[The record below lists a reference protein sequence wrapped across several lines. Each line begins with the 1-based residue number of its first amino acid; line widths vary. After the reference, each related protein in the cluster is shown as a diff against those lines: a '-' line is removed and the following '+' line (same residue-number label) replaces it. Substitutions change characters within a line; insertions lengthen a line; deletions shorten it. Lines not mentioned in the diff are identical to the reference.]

1 MIPNWIKNED
11 NIYDKLKDLKNIY
24 GDTWTG
30 IDDIRKNYYKY
41 LETGKMGG
49 RGYAVYQLDRYI
61 NISSGIEKDNN
72 KLKPISV
79 IITNWERQYYI
90 PLIMEM
96 YNNQDYPKNLLEFII
111 VDDDSVNKTEVL
123 SITKEMARLYPNFE
137 IRFIQNYANRY
148 YNPTKRRNIGIR
160 LAKNNIVLLNETDTL
175 PLGRNF
181 LRGICYSHNQFRN
194 LNCLPINISF
204 ANNVCESD
212 DQEMNWNDDISQAL
226 NNEARVHYRLEHE
239 YVQSWNRELIYS
251 IRGYDEKAVGWGGH
265 DWSTIGR
272 YRQVGGR
279 MAINTAIYSGLLKN
293 FGRKLPSNATRPFHS
308 QFPNQGVASFQPGII
323 VNDENWGI
331 SEKME
336 EINLYS

>member
-11 NIYDKLKDLKNIY
+11 EIYNRLKDLRNIY

-30 IDDIRKNYYKY
+30 IDDLRRNYYRY
-41 LETGKMGG
+41 LETDKMEG
-49 RGYAVYQLDRYI
+49 RGYAVYQRHRYI
-61 NISSGIEKDNN
+61 NIPSGIEIDNN

-96 YNNQDYPKNLLEFII
+96 YNNQDYPKNFLEFII
-111 VDDDSVNKTEVL
+111 VDDDSVNKAEVL
-123 SITKEMARLYPNFE
+123 GITKEQTRLYPDIK
-137 IRFIQNYANRY
+137 IRFIQNYINRY

-160 LAKNNIVLLNETDTL
+160 TAKNNIVLLNETDTL
-175 PLGRNF
+175 PLGKNF
-181 LRGICYSHNQFRN
+181 LRGICFSHNLFRE

-204 ANNVCESD
+204 ASNVCESD
-212 DQEMNWNDDISQAL
+212 DKEMDWGDISQAL
-226 NNEARVHYRLEHE
+226 NQDARVHYRLEHE
-239 YVQSWNRELIYS
+239 YVQSFDKELISS
-251 IRGYDEKAVGWGGH
+251 IQGYDEDAQGWGGH
-265 DWSTIGR
+265 DWNTIDR
-272 YRQVGGR
+272 YCRVGGK

-293 FGRKLPSNATRPFHS
+293 FGRKLPSNAARPFHS
-308 QFPNQGVASFQPGII
+308 QFPNQGTANFQSGSVI
-323 VNDENWGI
+323 NDENWGI